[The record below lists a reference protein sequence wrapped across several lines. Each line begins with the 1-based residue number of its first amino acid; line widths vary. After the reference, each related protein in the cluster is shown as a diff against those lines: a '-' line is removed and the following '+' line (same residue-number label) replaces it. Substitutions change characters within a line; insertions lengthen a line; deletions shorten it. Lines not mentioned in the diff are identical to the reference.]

1 MPTTPH
7 TSPNAHGIQLA
18 GSRSSTL
25 ILCFKIDCPSEDLN
39 LCVGDTWKT
48 SSEWLVT
55 SVAVFL
61 LKDLRFRCCFMLS
74 ATSWLFRLDFSKP
87 TTTLVLSS
95 CVPTMV
101 LWTLAQHCNW
111 HVESHGAYRYEHHG
125 KPGLKY
131 TFMGSFLRLSEFCNI
146 EKDRV
151 GWITASKIEVLP
163 CLLSF
168 QHLLKKKFRATNDL
182 PAYGC
187 HQPLAPAGHFQLQ
200 KLY

>member
-1 MPTTPH
+1 
-7 TSPNAHGIQLA
+7 
-18 GSRSSTL
+18 
-25 ILCFKIDCPSEDLN
+25 
-39 LCVGDTWKT
+39 
-48 SSEWLVT
+48 
-55 SVAVFL
+55 
-61 LKDLRFRCCFMLS
+61 MLS

-87 TTTLVLSS
+87 TTNLVLSS
-95 CVPTMV
+95 CVPTIV

-111 HVESHGAYRYEHHG
+111 HVESHGAYTYEHHG

-151 GWITASKIEVLP
+151 GWIAASKIEVLL

-168 QHLLKKKFRATNDL
+168 QHFLLKKKFRATNDL

-187 HQPLAPAGHFQLQ
+187 HQPMAPAGHFRLQ